1 MFTLPVVYEKHQ
13 VGMHIN
19 SSQLRFGKNIAQL
32 LKSLF
37 FLFLGTNWSVRG
49 TNTDPGQL
57 CGGQVSGCHSVILF
71 EELFCQRKGGKKF
84 TTYQLSCLS
93 TANKWRRSTCH
104 FQWSQSDFSKVA
116 QCPVYKWTST
126 GHLSYI
132 YATQWFSNCGM
143 GKWGKTNIGL
153 LMLLHILFN

>member
-32 LKSLF
+32 LKSL

-71 EELFCQRKGGKKF
+71 EELFCQKKEKKSLQLTNFHVCLLQTNEGEVPAVFSDHSQTSPKLLSVQYISVNFYWASFIYLCNSVVLKLWHGQVRKNKYRF
-84 TTYQLSCLS
+84 ADA
-93 TANKWRRSTCH
+93 TAH
-104 FQWSQSDFSKVA
+104 F
-116 QCPVYKWTST
+116 
-126 GHLSYI
+126 I
-132 YATQWFSNCGM
+132 
-143 GKWGKTNIGL
+143 
-153 LMLLHILFN
+153 